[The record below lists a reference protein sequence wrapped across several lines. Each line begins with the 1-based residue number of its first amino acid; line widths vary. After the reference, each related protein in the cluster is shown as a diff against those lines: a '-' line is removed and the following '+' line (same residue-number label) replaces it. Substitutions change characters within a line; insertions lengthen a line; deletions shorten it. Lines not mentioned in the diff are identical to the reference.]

1 MAAQQQGASLAH
13 GRELFVMPRF
23 PGEEQCGTRFQCT
36 SQQTHS
42 RPGAN
47 RDNFMPVTFAAWNE
61 RRFESACRQMA
72 AKALRDF
79 SRGLGFAEVYGT
91 PLTLKGIGLLGE
103 CVNLDGWCLVGM
115 GGASRFQRCGECLRT
130 AHHFET
136 KLWNAF
142 KFSTPSDSRS
152 SGCVAEEGALHS
164 GRGRA
169 LRIRTDASCSRNR
182 HRATDA
188 FHRIARCQ
196 HDNFERLVPCKR
208 SAWLQRADEAIADSL
223 DQPIIDAAR
232 DRIQRRVGR
241 EQCDSFEQQRGNRPR
256 GRILAHKTLDGV
268 EQRRVIRHN
277 CVNPQIDRLRSNLL
291 GEVNGQEH
299 ALTAGICVSRQKA
312 DVVPVCG
319 ERGWGDLREC
329 AGEVSDAASLPWHVE
344 TVPAATN
351 SCILKMKSRLGNL
364 DCGYMMNGTQAGS
377 VPEQSTRSE
386 TSSASDAQ
394 VRKHFVLDTNV
405 LLHNPH
411 SLFKFEEHE
420 VVIPLTVLE
429 ELDTF
434 KKNNDEKG
442 RNARQMI
449 RSLDRLRGMGH
460 LFDGVVWNEQ
470 GGSVRVVRLKPAE
483 SFDLDLAIA
492 DNRIIAVA
500 HALNASGLRT
510 IFVSKDINARV
521 KCDAIGVTAEDFEAD
536 RVDADWLDT
545 GFFTSRVPRDVID
558 DLYAERQLPT
568 GRLEAIPNAIPS
580 VEGEPQGILPNHFV
594 SLIDESDPAHTG
606 LARRLGDTGHL
617 IPVTGPRKPIY
628 GVIARNVQQTMAL
641 DLLLD
646 DEVKLVTLIGPA
658 GTGKTLMAIAS
669 GMHKVFKEERFDK
682 LLVARPIMPLGRDI
696 GYLPGDKDEK
706 LSMWM
711 QPIFDNIA
719 YLLSTRGGHASSEP
733 DSKSTE
739 QRIDQLVA
747 SRKLVLEPITYIRG
761 RSIPHQFIIVDE
773 AQNLSPHEVKTIVS
787 RVGDGTKIVLCGDIG
802 QIDNP
807 YLDASSNGLSH
818 LIERMKGHRIAGH
831 VTLSKTER
839 SELASIA
846 AEML

>member
-1 MAAQQQGASLAH
+1 MH
-13 GRELFVMPRF
+13 RK
-23 PGEEQCGTRFQCT
+23 
-36 SQQTHS
+36 
-42 RPGAN
+42 
-47 RDNFMPVTFAAWNE
+47 VT
-61 RRFESACRQMA
+61 
-72 AKALRDF
+72 
-79 SRGLGFAEVYGT
+79 LG
-91 PLTLKGIGLLGE
+91 
-103 CVNLDGWCLVGM
+103 
-115 GGASRFQRCGECLRT
+115 S
-130 AHHFET
+130 
-136 KLWNAF
+136 
-142 KFSTPSDSRS
+142 
-152 SGCVAEEGALHS
+152 
-164 GRGRA
+164 
-169 LRIRTDASCSRNR
+169 
-182 HRATDA
+182 
-188 FHRIARCQ
+188 
-196 HDNFERLVPCKR
+196 
-208 SAWLQRADEAIADSL
+208 
-223 DQPIIDAAR
+223 
-232 DRIQRRVGR
+232 
-241 EQCDSFEQQRGNRPR
+241 
-256 GRILAHKTLDGV
+256 
-268 EQRRVIRHN
+268 
-277 CVNPQIDRLRSNLL
+277 
-291 GEVNGQEH
+291 
-299 ALTAGICVSRQKA
+299 
-312 DVVPVCG
+312 
-319 ERGWGDLREC
+319 
-329 AGEVSDAASLPWHVE
+329 
-344 TVPAATN
+344 
-351 SCILKMKSRLGNL
+351 GNL
-364 DCGYMMNGTQAGS
+364 ECGYMVHRTQAGS
-377 VPEQSTRSE
+377 VPEQSKRSKD
-386 TSSASDAQ
+386 SSSSDAQ

-405 LLHNPH
+405 LLHNPQ

-420 VVIPLTVLE
+420 VVIPLAVLE

-442 RNARQMI
+442 RNARQVI
-449 RSLDRLRGMGH
+449 RSLDRFRGMGH

-470 GGSVRVVRLKPAE
+470 GGSVKVVRLKPAE

-521 KCDAIGVTAEDFEAD
+521 KCDAIGVTAEDYEAD

-545 GFFTSRVPRDVID
+545 GFFISRVPRDVID
-558 DLYAERQLPT
+558 DLYSERQLPIS
-568 GRLEAIPNAIPS
+568 RLEAVPNAIPI
-580 VEGEPQGILPNHFV
+580 VEGEQQGVLPNHFV
-594 SLIDESDPAHTG
+594 SLIDESDPSHTG

-658 GTGKTLMAIAS
+658 GTGKTLLAIAS

-719 YLLSTRGGHASSEP
+719 YLLSTRGGHTSGEP